1 MKSNDIA
8 KIAGVSRSTVSRV
21 INNYPN
27 VPEETRQKVLKVIKE
42 YDYVPHASARMLA
55 GAKNKVIG
63 LFIIDINERQN
74 GMKNRITRS
83 PYFLEF
89 TSSVIERASENG
101 YKVLVQIIHNIEGY
115 TQIKECFY
123 NKMISGGI
131 FIGENNNDEMIKKI
145 INEGYK
151 VALIDQDVTKNEDYS
166 KCIVVNADNFKGAYD
181 ATKYL
186 IDNNHRKI
194 AHITGDIG
202 KLSSIERIEGYKKAL
217 KDSNIPINNDFIIE
231 SKFREESG
239 YESAK
244 QLLSQKDKP
253 TAIFASNDNIAI
265 GVMRAIKEINLEVP
279 QDISVIGF
287 DDIEQCK
294 YVNPPLTTIKMDLV
308 KMADITTD
316 SIINSIE
323 DKENECTK
331 YTVGVELI
339 ERESC
344 IKLK

>member
-101 YKVLVQIIHNIEGY
+101 YKVLVHIIHNVEGY
-115 TQIKECFY
+115 DQIKECFY